1 MNIGNKHLKESNF
14 KDKFTNKLFPLNNIS
29 TEFTKTSNLLKNNY
43 ISYKNNHLNTNI
55 QNKNTFNYL
64 HDKKVFKNTKL
75 FNSVKPTKFI
85 KKRNYSSTLL
95 NNNIVPTA
103 LTEGNLNN
111 NQNQLLSLFHS
122 NTLKVNNRNK
132 KPKNSQYFS
141 NNNKNNLDKIFP
153 KSNSFKLIKKS
164 KSNIAFIQQPKYFL
178 VNKKEKQSI
187 NNNIIYSKI
196 GQTNNITS
204 KKIKNKSE
212 FKKIMSLNTNKDNN
226 NNSNSFNNN
235 NKLSD
240 SISKKDDEIKLI
252 QKEIEDYKNE
262 IINKDEIIKNQKEK
276 INKLNDIFE
285 KNQIIL
291 KNAQKKYEELKK
303 EYNIM
308 KNNYLL
314 LKEKFMENEKSI
326 KYFKKKE
333 LKLMQVL
340 YLVKEKGIDINSILQ
355 DVNQITFHESSAT
368 NSAIQKYN
376 NKEKS
381 NNKVENNKNN
391 DENKNNNEV
400 EVENINNININSIED
415 NINNETEMSD
425 LTVYFPDK
433 IKMNNIMESKW
444 GQNIP
449 KLNFGYVPE
458 YSSDSE
464 SQQNN
469 NYDNTLMEEENMIFA
484 KFNKFQNSV

>member
-29 TEFTKTSNLLKNNY
+29 TEFTTTSNLLKNNY

-187 NNNIIYSKI
+187 
-196 GQTNNITS
+196 TLLD
-204 KKIKNKSE
+204 
-212 FKKIMSLNTNKDNN
+212 LN
-226 NNSNSFNNN
+226 
-235 NKLSD
+235 
-240 SISKKDDEIKLI
+240 
-252 QKEIEDYKNE
+252 
-262 IINKDEIIKNQKEK
+262 
-276 INKLNDIFE
+276 
-285 KNQIIL
+285 
-291 KNAQKKYEELKK
+291 
-303 EYNIM
+303 
-308 KNNYLL
+308 
-314 LKEKFMENEKSI
+314 
-326 KYFKKKE
+326 
-333 LKLMQVL
+333 
-340 YLVKEKGIDINSILQ
+340 
-355 DVNQITFHESSAT
+355 
-368 NSAIQKYN
+368 
-376 NKEKS
+376 
-381 NNKVENNKNN
+381 
-391 DENKNNNEV
+391 
-400 EVENINNININSIED
+400 
-415 NINNETEMSD
+415 
-425 LTVYFPDK
+425 
-433 IKMNNIMESKW
+433 
-444 GQNIP
+444 
-449 KLNFGYVPE
+449 
-458 YSSDSE
+458 
-464 SQQNN
+464 
-469 NYDNTLMEEENMIFA
+469 
-484 KFNKFQNSV
+484 